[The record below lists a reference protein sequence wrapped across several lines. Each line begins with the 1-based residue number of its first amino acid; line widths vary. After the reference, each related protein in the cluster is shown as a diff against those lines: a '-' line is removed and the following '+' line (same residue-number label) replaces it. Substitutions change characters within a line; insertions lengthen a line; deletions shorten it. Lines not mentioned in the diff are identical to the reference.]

1 MNLVLFF
8 FLFFFI
14 VIFFDEIGNFF
25 LLIVRLLIVRSM
37 IVRLKIFFFL
47 MVDRSEL
54 LLNEEDKEEDDEEL
68 EDEEVIEIRN
78 VEAII
83 YKLDDEVIKFFI
95 MVEVK
100 EEIQVCVSVRNKDI
114 QVILVD
120 FEMQE
125 SGLVV
130 FYVRIIRKFLEL
142 EKQLQ
147 EIEAKEFIVKEN
159 EDLISDK
166 GCFIKIFKKLF
177 SVWEKEKDGE
187 KNQKFESLED
197 IKGVKGLVIFISD
210 YGEGDF
216 LILSEIGDYLK

>member
-1 MNLVLFF
+1 
-8 FLFFFI
+8 
-14 VIFFDEIGNFF
+14 
-25 LLIVRLLIVRSM
+25 
-37 IVRLKIFFFL
+37 
-47 MVDRSEL
+47 
-54 LLNEEDKEEDDEEL
+54 
-68 EDEEVIEIRN
+68 
-78 VEAII
+78 
-83 YKLDDEVIKFFI
+83 
-95 MVEVK
+95 
-100 EEIQVCVSVRNKDI
+100 
-114 QVILVD
+114 
-120 FEMQE
+120 MQE

>member
-1 MNLVLFF
+1 
-8 FLFFFI
+8 
-14 VIFFDEIGNFF
+14 
-25 LLIVRLLIVRSM
+25 
-37 IVRLKIFFFL
+37 

-78 VEAII
+78 VEVII

>member
-1 MNLVLFF
+1 
-8 FLFFFI
+8 
-14 VIFFDEIGNFF
+14 
-25 LLIVRLLIVRSM
+25 M

-130 FYVRIIRKFLEL
+130 FYVRIICKFLEL

>member
-1 MNLVLFF
+1 
-8 FLFFFI
+8 
-14 VIFFDEIGNFF
+14 
-25 LLIVRLLIVRSM
+25 M
-37 IVRLKIFFFL
+37 IVRLKIFLFL

>member
-1 MNLVLFF
+1 M
-8 FLFFFI
+8 
-14 VIFFDEIGNFF
+14 IFFDEIGNFI

-100 EEIQVCVSVRNKDI
+100 EEI
-114 QVILVD
+114 
-120 FEMQE
+120 
-125 SGLVV
+125 
-130 FYVRIIRKFLEL
+130 
-142 EKQLQ
+142 
-147 EIEAKEFIVKEN
+147 
-159 EDLISDK
+159 
-166 GCFIKIFKKLF
+166 
-177 SVWEKEKDGE
+177 
-187 KNQKFESLED
+187 
-197 IKGVKGLVIFISD
+197 
-210 YGEGDF
+210 
-216 LILSEIGDYLK
+216 

>member
-1 MNLVLFF
+1 
-8 FLFFFI
+8 
-14 VIFFDEIGNFF
+14 
-25 LLIVRLLIVRSM
+25 M